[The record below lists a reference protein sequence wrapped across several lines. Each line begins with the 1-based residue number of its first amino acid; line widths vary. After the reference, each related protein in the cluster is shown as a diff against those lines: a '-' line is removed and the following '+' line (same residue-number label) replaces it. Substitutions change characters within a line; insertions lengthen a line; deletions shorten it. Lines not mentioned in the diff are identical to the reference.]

1 MSHARNSARRWLPG
15 VTALTLLL
23 TAAPAVRA
31 QSAPAGAP
39 TQSPSVER
47 RDGGQVPA
55 ITKPRPFDSYTFAP
69 GEVCPFCGVT
79 PDAPEGQK
87 GLHWHQHWN
96 TVGAR
101 EYVTIPL
108 IMAGALAFQMFVSSE
123 RDGDWNSPILF
134 DGAARSALRLDSPGG
149 RKTARDVSDALFTLS
164 YVHPVLIDNLIVTWG
179 IRESPRVAWQ
189 MFVINAQAYALTY
202 SLNTLSKRL
211 TSRARPW
218 VERCEADP
226 SGESCGSGGAYS
238 SFYSGHAAFTATGAG
253 LVCAHHTQLSLYR
266 NPYLDTGAC
275 ALAVLG
281 TAVTGAM
288 RVASDNHWASDVVIG
303 HLAGY
308 VSGYLLP
315 TLLYYKQ
322 FRLTPHDDHPA
333 EPAAPTFAVLP
344 LVGPDS
350 AQVSIVGLL

>member
-1 MSHARNSARRWLPG
+1 MLLSVAARPAAAQSEPAGTDR
-15 VTALTLLL
+15 
-23 TAAPAVRA
+23 TAAGSPVE
-31 QSAPAGAP
+31 QGDSG
-39 TQSPSVER
+39 QSPAPL
-47 RDGGQVPA
+47 Q
-55 ITKPRPFDSYTFAP
+55 PRPFDSYTFAP
-69 GEVCPFCGVT
+69 GEVCPFCGAT
-79 PDAPEGQK
+79 PEWPEGQK
-87 GLHWHQHWN
+87 GLHWHQHWSQ
-96 TVGAR
+96 VGTR

-108 IMAGALAFQMFVSSE
+108 LLGATVAFQALVSTE
-123 RDGDWNSPILF
+123 RDADWNTPILF
-134 DGAARSALRLDSPGG
+134 DSGVRNALRLSSPGA
-149 RKTARDVSDALFTLS
+149 RKTARDVSDALFTIS

-179 IRESPRVAWQ
+179 IRQSPGVAWQ

-202 SLNTLSKRL
+202 SLNSASKRL

-218 VERCEADP
+218 VEGCQNDP
-226 SGESCGSGGAYS
+226 TGESCGSGGAYS

-275 ALAVLG
+275 AVAVLG

-288 RVASDNHWASDVVIG
+288 RIASDNHWASDVVIG

-322 FRLTPHDDHPA
+322 FRLVPHDEHPG
-333 EPAAPTFAVLP
+333 EPPPPSFAVLP
-344 LVGPDS
+344 LLGPDS
-350 AQVSIVGLL
+350 AQVSIIGLL